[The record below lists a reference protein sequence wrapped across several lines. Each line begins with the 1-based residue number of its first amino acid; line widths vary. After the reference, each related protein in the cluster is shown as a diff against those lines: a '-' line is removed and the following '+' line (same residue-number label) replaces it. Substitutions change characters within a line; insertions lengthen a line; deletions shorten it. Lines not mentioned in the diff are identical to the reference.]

1 MTRDALYRRRSSHE
15 GHDSFIASHGPERR
29 LWTEIIPYCR
39 VKTSH
44 RELSAAGSPYIMR
57 KRPIGRPTACN
68 ELRSVARSESST
80 RIRKRCTEGDKQ
92 WERRTAAAQWLRA
105 SILHQQEP
113 SSMLTT
119 CEPTSN
125 FKLNKI
131 KPHASSLG
139 KHFKLFQ
146 KLSSHRC
153 RSGRRVRGS
162 QSANT
167 TDRHPDTH
175 SRDEPTTMQAH
186 YECTT

>member
-1 MTRDALYRRRSSHE
+1 MKSLRWSTYALILAKKFFWRIKYVMC
-15 GHDSFIASHGPERR
+15 FI
-29 LWTEIIPYCR
+29 
-39 VKTSH
+39 
-44 RELSAAGSPYIMR
+44 
-57 KRPIGRPTACN
+57 
-68 ELRSVARSESST
+68 RSVARSGSST
-80 RIRKRCTEGDKQ
+80 DPKAMHGRRQTMGKENGGGSVVKSIDSAPARTEFDANHV
-92 WERRTAAAQWLRA
+92 RTNQA
-105 SILHQQEP
+105 I
-113 SSMLTT
+113 
-119 CEPTSN
+119 

-167 TDRHPDTH
+167 TDRHPIPTQD
-175 SRDEPTTMQAH
+175 RPTTMQAH